1 MNRLSKFKIDPVSE
15 ALLPLG
21 YLLLVLT
28 LDFITPKAVLT
39 PLFGIVGL
47 LVFAY
52 CLTPGWMTFWSSV
65 YAVVVTAL
73 FISPGIY
80 MFFHKE
86 APQTDFLTP
95 YARSG
100 TFIAGAAL
108 SASLCAALS
117 RARAMNDDF
126 RDMLEKLTLPVITS
140 NHDGRINFLNR
151 AAMDALG
158 WGGDHHLAISYFDAL
173 APKGVQGELI
183 ASYLRRF
190 DQGNA
195 GEMPPL
201 NLECRGRRCLGYTRM
216 MESKSPRLLLTMLD
230 FEGDTI
236 SEKRA

>member
-1 MNRLSKFKIDPVSE
+1 VNLPDKLKIDPVGE

-28 LDFITPKAVLT
+28 LDFVTPKTVLA

-52 CLTPGWMTFWSSV
+52 CLTPAWMTFWSSV
-65 YAVVVTAL
+65 YAVVVTVL
-73 FISPGIY
+73 FISPSVY
-80 MFFHKE
+80 FLFNKE
-86 APQTDFLTP
+86 APVSDFLTP
-95 YARSG
+95 YVRSG

-108 SASLCAALS
+108 SAFLCAALS

-140 NHDGRINFLNR
+140 NNDGRIVFVNR
-151 AAMDALG
+151 AAMEALG
-158 WGGDHHLAISYFDAL
+158 WEGDRDRAISYFDAL
-173 APKGVQGELI
+173 SPKGVQGELI

-190 DQGNA
+190 NPGNA
-195 GEMPPL
+195 GELPPL

-216 MESKSPRLLLTMLD
+216 MASKSPRLLLTMLD
-230 FEGDTI
+230 FVGDTI

>member
-1 MNRLSKFKIDPVSE
+1 MNRVSMFKINPAGEV
-15 ALLPLG
+15 LLPLG

-39 PLFGIVGL
+39 PLLGIVGL

-52 CLTPGWMTFWSSV
+52 CLTPSWMTVWSSV
-65 YAVVVTAL
+65 YAVVVTVL

-80 MFFHKE
+80 LFFHKE
-86 APQTDFLTP
+86 APQTDFITP

-126 RDMLEKLTLPVITS
+126 RDMLEKLMVPVITS
-140 NHDGRINFLNR
+140 NHDGRIVFLNR
-151 AAMDALG
+151 AALDAFG
-158 WGGDHHLAISYFDAL
+158 WGGDHNLETSYFDAL
-173 APKGVQGELI
+173 SPKGVQGELI
-183 ASYLRRF
+183 ASYLRLF
-190 DQGNA
+190 DQGSA
-195 GEMPPL
+195 GVMPPL
-201 NLECRGRRCLGYTRM
+201 KLECRGRRCLGHTRM

-230 FEGDTI
+230 FEVVTI